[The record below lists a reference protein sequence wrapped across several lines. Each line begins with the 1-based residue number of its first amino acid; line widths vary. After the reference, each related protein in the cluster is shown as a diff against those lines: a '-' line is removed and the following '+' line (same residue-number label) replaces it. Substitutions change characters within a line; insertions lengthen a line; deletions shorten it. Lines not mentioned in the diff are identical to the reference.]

1 MKPTET
7 TIPQEITDKWQ
18 GIVDII
24 AEIMKVPAALI
35 MQVEPPEISVLVS
48 SHSSKNP
55 YERGKKAQLNTG
67 LYCETVMSSRQQ
79 LLVPNALENEEWK
92 SNPYV
97 KLGMISYLGFP
108 VALPSGDI
116 FGTICVLDNKPNAYN
131 ELYQKIML
139 QFRDMLESDLKYL
152 HNLNQLTQEI
162 QISFEGAKRSRSA
175 LLSILEDEKQTKE
188 EIRKLNDELEDRV
201 KKRTAELEKS
211 NNELKILLDGFIGQE
226 MRIVGLKKR
235 VAELESAQT
244 QGDQ

>member
-1 MKPTET
+1 MKTTET

-116 FGTICVLDNKPNAYN
+116 FGTICVLDNKTNTYN

-139 QFRDMLESDLKYL
+139 QFRDIIESDLKDL

-244 QGDQ
+244 